1 MNKGAVFS
9 KDRQYRYAL
18 WRIWD
23 ETLPKVMFIGLN
35 PSTADEYKND
45 PTTVRCI
52 NYAQDW
58 GYGSIFLNNLFGV
71 ISSQPAYIMR
81 SKNPVGPENDFWID
95 KFAEISNLMIAC
107 WGNSGTYLQR
117 SKAIIKRYPGII
129 FCLGTTI
136 SGQPK
141 HPLYLKREVVTIPYL
156 HHSEEPIRSNNSA

>member
-107 WGNSGTYLQR
+107 CR
-117 SKAIIKRYPGII
+117 
-129 FCLGTTI
+129 
-136 SGQPK
+136 
-141 HPLYLKREVVTIPYL
+141 
-156 HHSEEPIRSNNSA
+156 